1 MAAAGN
7 GYSVTKPRL
16 PPQAGCRN
24 MEVIRVMSQ
33 EESRGVMLEER
44 KAGSGCGVHRGVVS
58 ISQGHEAWLQ
68 RLQGWP

>member
-1 MAAAGN
+1 
-7 GYSVTKPRL
+7 
-16 PPQAGCRN
+16 

-58 ISQGHEAWLQ
+58 ISQGHQAWLQ